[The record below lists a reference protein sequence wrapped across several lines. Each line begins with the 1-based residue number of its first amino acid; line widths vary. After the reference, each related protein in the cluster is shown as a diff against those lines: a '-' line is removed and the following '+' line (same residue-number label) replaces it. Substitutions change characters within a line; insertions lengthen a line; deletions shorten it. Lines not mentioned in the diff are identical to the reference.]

1 MSNNNSFAAPFFR
14 NFIDGRIVLSELT
27 GESVTCTVGGQ
38 AALEQGD
45 IIQLQL
51 EGWRS
56 DNHTVNISGYPQ
68 SIQVPVGILRRYP
81 DRKVDV
87 MYRVSRNGQHLGTS
101 ETLFIDIV
109 S

>member
-45 IIQLQL
+45 IIRLQL
-51 EGWRS
+51 EGWS
-56 DNHTVNISGYPQ
+56 ENHTVNISGQPQ
-68 SIQVPVGILRRYP
+68 NIQVPVSTLRRYP
-81 DRKVDV
+81 DRKVNV
-87 MYRVSRNGQHLGTS
+87 MYYVSRNGQALGTS
-101 ETLFIDIV
+101 ETLVIDIV